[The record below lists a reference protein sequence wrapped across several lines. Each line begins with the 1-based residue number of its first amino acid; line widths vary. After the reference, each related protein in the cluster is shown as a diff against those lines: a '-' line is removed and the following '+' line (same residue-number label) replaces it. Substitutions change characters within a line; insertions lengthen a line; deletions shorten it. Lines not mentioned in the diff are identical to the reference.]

1 VNLGPTVN
9 HPGWDV
15 APGIS
20 ADGLALFFQSDR
32 PGGYGGQ
39 DIWMTTR
46 TTTNDDWSAPVNLGP
61 TLNTSSSEFTPSISA
76 DGLTLYFG
84 ARDSDRSG
92 GYGGWDI
99 WQAPI
104 IPVVDL
110 NGDGTVDSADMC
122 IMVDHWGMDEP
133 LCDIDPCR
141 GVTA

>member
-1 VNLGPTVN
+1 MDDKMWQPHDPPLSMLEQLWVQPSSPPLALSCWAVDGPDSWEEPVNLEPTAN

-92 GYGGWDI
+92 GYGG
-99 WQAPI
+99 
-104 IPVVDL
+104 
-110 NGDGTVDSADMC
+110 
-122 IMVDHWGMDEP
+122 
-133 LCDIDPCR
+133 
-141 GVTA
+141 